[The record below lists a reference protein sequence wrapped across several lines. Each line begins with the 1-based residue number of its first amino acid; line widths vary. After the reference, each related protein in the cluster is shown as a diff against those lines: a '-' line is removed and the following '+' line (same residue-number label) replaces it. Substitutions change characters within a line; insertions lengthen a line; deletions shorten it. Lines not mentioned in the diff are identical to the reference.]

1 METEYKGDE
10 SSFVEIESGTKN
22 DSEEKKK
29 EIKPEIKSERKRG
42 KENKY
47 ERAISIFERVLFRS
61 KDTDVRF
68 LELKEKRLKLEEHQL
83 ELEDRCLKEEQE

>member
-1 METEYKGDE
+1 MSPGVLETEYKGDE

-29 EIKPEIKSERKRG
+29 EIKPEIKSKRKRG

-47 ERAISIFERVLFRS
+47 ERAISIFES
-61 KDTDVRF
+61 IIS
-68 LELKEKRLKLEEHQL
+68 
-83 ELEDRCLKEEQE
+83 